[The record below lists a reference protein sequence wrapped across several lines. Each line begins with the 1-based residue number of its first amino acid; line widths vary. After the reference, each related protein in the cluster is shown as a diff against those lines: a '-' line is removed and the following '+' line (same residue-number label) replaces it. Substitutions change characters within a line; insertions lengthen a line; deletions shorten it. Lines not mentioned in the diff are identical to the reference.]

1 MCASRATDDSVAR
14 VVIGK
19 RFMQQLDLFDSD
31 QGSEPAIELAEL
43 FEAYFKCRSNK
54 RNTVNALA
62 FEVDYEANLL
72 QLHEEIN
79 SGSYQPGRSIAFVI
93 NKPVKREI
101 FAADFRDRVVHH
113 LVIHKLNPLFEKLFI
128 HDSYACRK
136 GKGTQFGIQR
146 VARFIRQC
154 SLNYTQDCYVLKL
167 DIQGFF
173 MHINKA
179 ILFGELESLICRQ
192 YSQSDK
198 PLLLA
203 LCRKIVYY
211 DPTEHCIIKG
221 KRRDWQGLPPDKSLF
236 HSPHNCGL
244 PIGNLSS
251 QVFANLYMN
260 RFDHFIKHDCGI
272 RYYGRYVDDFIIVH
286 RDQEYLKSLIPR
298 IKARLQDNLHLSL
311 HPRKIHLQHYSKG
324 VNFLGVIIKP
334 NRIYIA
340 NRTKGN
346 FYTAI
351 QKQNTVV
358 TTRKPDKE
366 QQAAFLSSMNSY
378 LGMLKHYRTHK
389 LRKRMLF
396 KHLSAHWWNHVYLSG
411 GIAMFVL
418 KVKAVKRKTWY

>member
-1 MCASRATDDSVAR
+1 
-14 VVIGK
+14 
-19 RFMQQLDLFDSD
+19 MQQLDLFDSD

-179 ILFGELESLICRQ
+179 ILFGELESLI
-192 YSQSDK
+192 
-198 PLLLA
+198 
-203 LCRKIVYY
+203 
-211 DPTEHCIIKG
+211 
-221 KRRDWQGLPPDKSLF
+221 
-236 HSPHNCGL
+236 
-244 PIGNLSS
+244 
-251 QVFANLYMN
+251 
-260 RFDHFIKHDCGI
+260 
-272 RYYGRYVDDFIIVH
+272 
-286 RDQEYLKSLIPR
+286 
-298 IKARLQDNLHLSL
+298 
-311 HPRKIHLQHYSKG
+311 
-324 VNFLGVIIKP
+324 
-334 NRIYIA
+334 
-340 NRTKGN
+340 
-346 FYTAI
+346 
-351 QKQNTVV
+351 
-358 TTRKPDKE
+358 
-366 QQAAFLSSMNSY
+366 
-378 LGMLKHYRTHK
+378 
-389 LRKRMLF
+389 
-396 KHLSAHWWNHVYLSG
+396 
-411 GIAMFVL
+411 
-418 KVKAVKRKTWY
+418 